1 MDKNEISDKQWA
13 LIAHLGTLAGYI
25 IPLGNII
32 VPLVVYVSKKDESD
46 FVREHARESL
56 NFQITFTLLVIVAVI
71 TIILMVGILFLIILP
86 IVNLIFIIMAAMAI
100 DKGEFYKYPLT
111 INFV

>member
-1 MDKNEISDKQWA
+1 MNKNEISDKQWA

-56 NFQITFTLLVIVAVI
+56 NFQITFTLLIVAAVI
-71 TIILMVGILFLIILP
+71 TIVLMVGILFLIILP
-86 IVNLIFIIMAAMAI
+86 IVNLIFIILAALAI
-100 DKGEFYKYPLT
+100 DKGEFYRYPLT